1 MQIRPKHRPQWTE
14 EELDVIF
21 SKGKVSSIFSPP
33 EYRVDDYGNLMKR
46 DKYGDIIVN
55 LVGKL
60 TIFFQ
65 SPMVELIFLVIFVL
79 LIYLRTEVAK

>member
-46 DKYGDIIVN
+46 DKYGDINSQLGWEVDHILPIFNGGTNIFSN
-55 LVGKL
+55 LRPLNISKNR
-60 TIFFQ
+60 
-65 SPMVELIFLVIFVL
+65 S
-79 LIYLRTEVAK
+79 R

>member
-33 EYRVDDYGNLMKR
+33 EYRVDDYGNLMKIGR
-46 DKYGDIIVN
+46 AHV
-55 LVGKL
+55 
-60 TIFFQ
+60 
-65 SPMVELIFLVIFVL
+65 
-79 LIYLRTEVAK
+79 

>member
-46 DKYGDIIVN
+46 DKYGDIN
-55 LVGKL
+55 S
-60 TIFFQ
+60 Q